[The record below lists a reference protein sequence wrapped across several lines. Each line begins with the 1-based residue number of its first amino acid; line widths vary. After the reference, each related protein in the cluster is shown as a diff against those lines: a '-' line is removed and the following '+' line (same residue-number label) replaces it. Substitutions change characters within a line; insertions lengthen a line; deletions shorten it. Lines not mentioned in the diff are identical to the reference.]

1 MKLFFK
7 GSIFKIA
14 ILLGGLFL
22 VILQVSCSKEVA
34 VSDLDF
40 QKHLVG
46 GTGSFKNTFKVW
58 KLDSLSL
65 DGKKLLLSASQKK
78 YTKKF
83 FQSGAYEDSDGFK
96 GTWEITA
103 LNALKHIT
111 AGIKDTSAPIICT
124 YEIIEVNSAQLSIKL
139 LNTTDKYQYFFI
151 ISNSEN

>member
-46 GTGSFKNTFKVW
+46 GTGSFKNTF
-58 KLDSLSL
+58 
-65 DGKKLLLSASQKK
+65 GC
-78 YTKKF
+78 
-83 FQSGAYEDSDGFK
+83 
-96 GTWEITA
+96 
-103 LNALKHIT
+103 LK
-111 AGIKDTSAPIICT
+111 
-124 YEIIEVNSAQLSIKL
+124 
-139 LNTTDKYQYFFI
+139 
-151 ISNSEN
+151 